1 MASKQSRWSKRREE
15 QKFDKAIQLGY
26 LNKFSLLCYHEYTF
40 FVKFETL
47 SA

>member
-26 LNKFSLLCYHEYTF
+26 LNKFYLLSRIYF
-40 FVKFETL
+40 FVRFETL